1 MMQPSFCSL
10 DLAHDQI
17 KVGGRKME
25 QDTAQFLSTLIGFL
39 LIVGIAALNVHLAF
53 KYDKQY
59 RETDPASTPVKWFYF
74 LGLTWAWSAAL
85 VLIASVGVLEPVF
98 WFITLLLSG
107 LLLTVVWFYLKRRKW
122 AFITL
127 TILSNLIIFF
137 AHWFY
142 YKNRVSF
149 FV

>member
-1 MMQPSFCSL
+1 
-10 DLAHDQI
+10 
-17 KVGGRKME
+17 ME
-25 QDTAQFLSTLIGFL
+25 QDTAEFLSTLIGFL

-85 VLIASVGVLEPVF
+85 VLIASVGVLVAGLTTFEIEPVF

-127 TILSNLIIFF
+127 TILSNLIICF